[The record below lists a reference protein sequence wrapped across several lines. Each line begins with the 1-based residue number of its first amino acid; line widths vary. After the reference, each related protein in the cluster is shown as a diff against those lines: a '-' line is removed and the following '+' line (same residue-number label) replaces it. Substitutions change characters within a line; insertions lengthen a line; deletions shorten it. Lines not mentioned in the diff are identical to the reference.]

1 MTTIPLPPIQTPQVS
16 QAEVDNQEKKKQQRL
31 AALAKA
37 REAKKKRAAEK
48 VVTPSG
54 LDIKPVTP
62 SPGARD
68 YPTLPQRT
76 PKKATPP
83 RKKKP
88 AHVYPPTPPK
98 QPTGPS
104 LPQRFLLGTGNI
116 MYSGIMLAMA
126 VMAPTIIASLQNSS
140 PGVDGVSHTQ
150 GGSRAGPIGGSMYMG
165 QSIFK

>member
-1 MTTIPLPPIQTPQVS
+1 MNATTTTIPQGESQLP
-16 QAEVDNQEKKKQQRL
+16 QAENENQERKKQQRL
-31 AALAKA
+31 AALVKA
-37 REAKKKRAAEK
+37 REAKKLKSAEK
-48 VVTPSG
+48 AKTGG
-54 LDIKPVTP
+54 LDIKPLTP

-68 YPTLPQRT
+68 YPTLPQRA

-88 AHVYPPTPPK
+88 NVHTSLTPK
-98 QPTGPS
+98 QPSGPS

-126 VMAPTIIASLQNSS
+126 VMAPTIIASLQGSSSSVNS
-140 PGVDGVSHTQ
+140 VSTAQ